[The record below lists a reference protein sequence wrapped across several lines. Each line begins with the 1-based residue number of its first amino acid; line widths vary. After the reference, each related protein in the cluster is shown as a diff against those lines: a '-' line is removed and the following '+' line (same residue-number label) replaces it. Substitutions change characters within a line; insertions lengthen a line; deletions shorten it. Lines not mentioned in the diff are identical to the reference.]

1 MYYCLTTCH
10 FPLFLFRWGR
20 RWPLAIF
27 HIVAGLALGV
37 TLFIPH
43 TLGIEVEPPSQS
55 FFFMMYLFFHLNFE

>member
-1 MYYCLTTCH
+1 MYHCLTTCH

-55 FFFMMYLFFHLNFE
+55 YLLYDVSIFSFEF